1 MLNTQTILRQKGREI
16 FHISPDATVL
26 DALREMAARNCGALL
41 VLEQGQPVGFISERD
56 YSRKVVLMGRT
67 SSNTRVREILNP
79 DLIEVAI
86 DLGVDRCMELM
97 TEYRTRHL
105 LVRDGSELAGV
116 ISIGDVVKALMQE
129 QQSTIDHL
137 TQYITGG
144 A

>member
-1 MLNTQTILRQKGREI
+1 MLNAHDILRRKGRAI

-26 DALREMAARNCGALL
+26 DALLEMAARNCGALL
-41 VLEQGQPVGFISERD
+41 VLDSGRPVGMISERD
-56 YSRKVVLMGRT
+56 YARKIELLGRV
-67 SSNTRVREILNP
+67 SSNTLVREILDPNI
-79 DLIEVAI
+79 IEVTLE
-86 DLGVDRCMELM
+86 LGVDRCMELM

-105 LVRDGSELAGV
+105 LVRDGDDLAGV
-116 ISIGDVVKALMQE
+116 ISIGDVVKALMHE